1 MDFCADAF
9 RVFAVASAMSVR
21 LPAEA
26 LCRWQVVQSAVLGLY
41 GLLRVNANEQTVV
54 LATAA
59 DVFATL
65 LNPAFDARISD
76 GIIDLE
82 ERIFRSCL
90 AATLE
95 PGKALSF
102 AQKAALVWPLHVQE
116 SFLVLKEKI
125 QDSLETLQ
133 AFRAEVAGDVL
144 LSSFLNDLSC
154 VFDDCLTMILGRR
167 GPGFKGGTAR
177 TDEDPVQV
185 AALRLGSCGS
195 CRRSFDILTYSC
207 LPRLKLPLPLVL
219 KAMHLHFE
227 NSTSSSL
234 KDMGRRLGL
243 SGGNKGSLRK
253 LAQHLRAA
261 EAHASSSVWLKVL
274 FPKRVTGPVC
284 LQARSAQRMQ
294 QKRKRSGWVEA
305 DARCL
310 IWHQFFGFVE
320 RPVGAAVPRVHLYE
334 LPLISTLPNA
344 KSPQESKSRILETR
358 AFDCLRRTTSS
369 GRSTVLLTDGAK
381 AYPGLARACGIK
393 HLACNHAEGGVDT
406 VWQQI
411 KSEYDDVVNEAKKN
425 GQKVHMARVHG
436 LIYEKNYQLKEDD
449 PARKFKGGPMLM
461 VVYQGRTCRWQI
473 LFKLTSKQDYPALHA
488 GLSFQ
493 MKRGIH
499 RRTVIN
505 SDDLYV
511 AWSKHLMDILM
522 QELCGSNIVTQ
533 QYKRAPVCNGKSH
546 RCTWCGNT
554 MPVDADGRLIPP
566 PPIPKCPVEEEVT
579 EGYVPLAY
587 EVIAKMA
594 ADIRTKPFKD
604 IMDLMKPTHSQS
616 TAGKGQQVYTFKSE
630 ESAEI
635 PDSPVKFDRYVERAV
650 FQCQP
655 VRPTLPS
662 ALTIEDFVQT
672 AVTHP
677 YGRRFMRALSGEWRA
692 CTRVSHYLFDATV
705 VLIDKELLT
714 LDLWEVAV
722 WSLIGVDD
730 DNWWSELVPGRQID
744 DPMCDYLAD
753 VIVEVPPEAQAGDGR
768 LVSML
773 VKGPKKKPDGV
784 IVEFGHS
791 ESVKGKGPASSGLN
805 LRTTKDYVS
814 AKR

>member
-411 KSEYDDVVNEAKKN
+411 KSWLPN
-425 GQKVHMARVHG
+425 Q
-436 LIYEKNYQLKEDD
+436 I
-449 PARKFKGGPMLM
+449 PA
-461 VVYQGRTCRWQI
+461 C
-473 LFKLTSKQDYPALHA
+473 S
-488 GLSFQ
+488 
-493 MKRGIH
+493 
-499 RRTVIN
+499 
-505 SDDLYV
+505 
-511 AWSKHLMDILM
+511 
-522 QELCGSNIVTQ
+522 
-533 QYKRAPVCNGKSH
+533 
-546 RCTWCGNT
+546 
-554 MPVDADGRLIPP
+554 
-566 PPIPKCPVEEEVT
+566 
-579 EGYVPLAY
+579 
-587 EVIAKMA
+587 
-594 ADIRTKPFKD
+594 
-604 IMDLMKPTHSQS
+604 
-616 TAGKGQQVYTFKSE
+616 
-630 ESAEI
+630 
-635 PDSPVKFDRYVERAV
+635 
-650 FQCQP
+650 
-655 VRPTLPS
+655 
-662 ALTIEDFVQT
+662 
-672 AVTHP
+672 
-677 YGRRFMRALSGEWRA
+677 
-692 CTRVSHYLFDATV
+692 
-705 VLIDKELLT
+705 
-714 LDLWEVAV
+714 
-722 WSLIGVDD
+722 
-730 DNWWSELVPGRQID
+730 
-744 DPMCDYLAD
+744 
-753 VIVEVPPEAQAGDGR
+753 
-768 LVSML
+768 
-773 VKGPKKKPDGV
+773 
-784 IVEFGHS
+784 
-791 ESVKGKGPASSGLN
+791 KGKPNPTIMQYVRQWQWRHEHRQSLLEATGKM
-805 LRTTKDYVS
+805 LR
-814 AKR
+814 AELF